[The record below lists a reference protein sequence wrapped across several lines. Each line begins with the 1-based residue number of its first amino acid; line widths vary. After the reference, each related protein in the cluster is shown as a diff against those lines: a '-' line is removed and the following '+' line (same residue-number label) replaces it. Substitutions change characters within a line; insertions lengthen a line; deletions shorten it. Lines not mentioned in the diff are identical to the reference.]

1 MKEPLVFLLMGRAGC
16 GKGTQADLLMKY
28 LEKNGYTD
36 LLYIYVG
43 SGLRDF
49 IKKNSSL
56 TSKLADEIMRKG
68 DMEPSF
74 LSVWALSGDLIKKM
88 NEETSLVIDG
98 FPRNLTEAEIIDE
111 AIAFYGLKNV
121 YPVFI
126 ETNREDSRKRLLD
139 RGRADDT
146 EIAIKRRLD
155 YFDQYVQPVID
166 YYEKESKYKLT
177 RINGEQSVEDVHRE
191 ILEKVF
197 K

>member
-28 LEKNGYTD
+28 LEKNGYTN

>member
-49 IKKNSSL
+49 IEKNSSL

>member
-49 IKKNSSL
+49 IEKNSSL

-111 AIAFYGLKNV
+111 AIAFYGLKSV
-121 YPVFI
+121 HPVFI
-126 ETNREDSRKRLLD
+126 ETSKEDSRKRLLD

-177 RINGEQSVEDVHRE
+177 RINGEQSVEDVHRK

>member
-166 YYEKESKYKLT
+166 YYEKESKYKLA

>member
-1 MKEPLVFLLMGRAGC
+1 MPIFFFFFFGTALKSFFFKKIFFFFKFIFGFLL
-16 GKGTQADLLMKY
+16 
-28 LEKNGYTD
+28 
-36 LLYIYVG
+36 
-43 SGLRDF
+43 
-49 IKKNSSL
+49 KK
-56 TSKLADEIMRKG
+56 KKRKK
-68 DMEPSF
+68 F
-74 LSVWALSGDLIKKM
+74 FSVWALSGDLIKKM
-88 NEETSLVIDG
+88 NEKTSLLIDG

-121 YPVFI
+121 HPVFI
-126 ETNREDSRKRLLD
+126 ETSKEDSRKRLLD

>member
-28 LEKNGYTD
+28 LEKNGYTN

-49 IKKNSSL
+49 IEKNSSL